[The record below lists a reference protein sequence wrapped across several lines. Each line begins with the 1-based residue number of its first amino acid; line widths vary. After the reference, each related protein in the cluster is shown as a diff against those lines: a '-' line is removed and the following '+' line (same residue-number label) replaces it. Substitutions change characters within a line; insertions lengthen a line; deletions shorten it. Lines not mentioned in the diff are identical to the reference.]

1 MPFALTSSAVASGR
15 PIPIRYTC
23 DGDNLS
29 PPLAWTDP
37 PPGTSAFALIVD
49 DPDAPSGTFTHW
61 LLCDVPATTS
71 ALDEGLRS
79 GRIGVAGVNDFS
91 KPGYG
96 GPCPPRGHGP
106 HRYRFHL
113 HALGRRLG
121 LKPGYSRADLD
132 AAIAGAVLGTATLEA
147 TYERKR

>member
-1 MPFALTSSAVASGR
+1 MKFTLSSSAIAPGQ

-23 DGDNLS
+23 DGKNVS
-29 PPLAWTDP
+29 PPLAWTHP
-37 PPGTSAFALIVD
+37 PAATKAFALLMD

-61 LLCDVPATTS
+61 MACDLPGTRTAIE
-71 ALDEGLRS
+71 EGAEPDRT
-79 GRIGVAGVNDFS
+79 GIPGINGFS
-91 KPGYG
+91 KLGYG

-113 HALGRRLG
+113 LALDTPLR
-121 LKPGYSRADLD
+121 LKPGYSRAEFDAALRDVTLD
-132 AAIAGAVLGTATLEA
+132 AATLVT